1 MQKFWLFITTL
12 VALLFLAG
20 ASWAGQVSISGTHSK
35 DEIKATCASVGG
47 LFSDGPQGSYSCVN
61 TCAGDDTCD
70 VSCNKDGKCI
80 GDCPNCGRRA
90 PPPVLGGTAPVER
103 TLKNSVKRPSKR
115 Y

>member
-12 VALLFLAG
+12 VTLLFLAG
-20 ASWAGQVSISGTHSK
+20 ASWAGQVSISGTHSR
-35 DEIKATCASVGG
+35 DEIKAACASVGG
-47 LFSDGPQGSYSCVN
+47 EFVEGQSGYFCSAECG
-61 TCAGDDTCD
+61 TDDTCT
-70 VSCNKDGKCI
+70 VSCNKGGKCT
-80 GDCPNCGRRA
+80 GECPNCGRPT

>member
-1 MQKFWLFITTL
+1 MRKFWLFITALVTL
-12 VALLFLAG
+12 AFLAG
-20 ASWAGQVSISGTHSK
+20 ASWAGMVSISGTHTK

-47 LFSDGPQGSYSCVN
+47 EVIESPNGNYGCFNDCGDHVCSVVCEKNGSCV
-61 TCAGDDTCD
+61 GH
-70 VSCNKDGKCI
+70 
-80 GDCPNCGRRA
+80 CPNCGRPT